1 MNEAEQVALLRG
13 QGQCGFVSAIR
24 DGGNELYAR
33 TTQTRVA
40 CILPVGHSD
49 RVHEK
54 DRAVAVVMRGEAS
67 WHAGAGWYYVED
79 EYREGSVGAFK
90 TEEDALKHALAAGY
104 TVPPGLKHALRE
116 DATELLA
123 LPEVDTDAMVV
134 TLTRDVKIGM
144 SDLNRFTAAGGRIH
158 PNGYTVFVDDDS
170 KGTEKAP
177 DVGETSDGYHT
188 FNELYDHRHTLFL
201 ALCRV
206 MSFGDRDVV
215 WRSQLHSDCSKLEGW
230 FIMGIGTEPGMQI
243 SYHLPLARWTEAD
256 FAATYDRAPEFDGH
270 TSADVLKRLRKL
282 YQF

>member
-1 MNEAEQVALLRG
+1 MKEAEQVALLRG
-13 QGQCGFVSAIR
+13 QGQCGFVSTIR
-24 DGGNELYAR
+24 DGGNEPYSR
-33 TTQTRVA
+33 TTPTRVA
-40 CILPVGHSD
+40 CILPIGHSD

-54 DRAVAVVMRGEAS
+54 DRAEAVVLLGAAS

-90 TEEDALKHALAAGY
+90 TEEEALKHAWAAGY
-104 TVPPGLKHALRE
+104 TVPPGQTCKSCGHEHTGVAFAFICVGCPCEER
-116 DATELLA
+116 
-123 LPEVDTDAMVV
+123 PGKPM
-134 TLTRDVKIGM
+134 
-144 SDLNRFTAAGGRIH
+144 
-158 PNGYTVFVDDDS
+158 P
-170 KGTEKAP
+170 P
-177 DVGETSDGYHT
+177 DIGETSDGYHT

-270 TSADVLKRLRKL
+270 TSADVLKRLRML